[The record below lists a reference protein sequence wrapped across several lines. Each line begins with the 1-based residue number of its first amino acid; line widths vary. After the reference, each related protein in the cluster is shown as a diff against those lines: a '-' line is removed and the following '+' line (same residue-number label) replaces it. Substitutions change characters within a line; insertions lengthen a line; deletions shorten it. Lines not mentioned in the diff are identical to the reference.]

1 MIVATEYVGHL
12 REDDPLHA
20 YLSCH
25 VLPRMG
31 VPAQPTDFRVFC
43 LKETKVYRYE
53 ESHTRT
59 QVVGKFFVNG
69 RHGGPVAID
78 RMRQEFENLQV
89 LRGYGLANWP
99 HQVVRPLGTNVSLNG
114 VLVEEYCGGSSLS
127 AFIHAAIHQQR
138 QSQLLGKLTALAYF
152 LATLHN
158 RTANGHN
165 VNFTED
171 CAYLD
176 RLVKKLESKHIIGP
190 WDAEELY
197 WLRDLWRDKPRMWE
211 DRQVFVHG
219 DATPANFLFGD
230 GLSVIAID
238 LERMRR
244 ADRTFDLGRIA
255 GELQHFYIQATGN
268 KYAAEPFISHFLWEY
283 ACHFP
288 DRHRAF
294 HAINGRIPFQM
305 ALTLLRIARNSWIDP
320 PHRQRLI
327 AEAKIILR
335 TP

>member
-1 MIVATEYVGHL
+1 MPAEYVGHL
-12 REDDPLHA
+12 RTDDPLRGW
-20 YLSCH
+20 LSND

-31 VPAQPTDFRVFC
+31 VNAQSSNFRVFC

-53 ESHTRT
+53 ESRSGA

-69 RHGGPVAID
+69 RHNGSGAMD
-78 RMRQEFENLQV
+78 RMRQEFENLRV
-89 LRGYGLANWP
+89 LRGYGLAAYP
-99 HQVVRPLGTNVSLNG
+99 HQVVRPLGTNESLNSI
-114 VLVEEYCGGSSLS
+114 LVEEFCGGPSLS
-127 AFIHAAIHQQR
+127 AFIDAAIHQQR
-138 QSQLLGKLTALAYF
+138 QPQLFAKLTALAYF

-158 RTANGHN
+158 RTANGHT

-176 RLVKKLESKHIIGP
+176 RLVNKLESKQIIGRS
-190 WDAEELY
+190 DADEFY

-219 DATPANFLFGD
+219 DATPSNFLFGA
-230 GLSVIAID
+230 GLNVMAID
-238 LERMRR
+238 LERMKR

-255 GELQHFYIQATGN
+255 GELQHFLIQATGN

-288 DRHRAF
+288 DRQRTF
-294 HAINGRIPFQM
+294 QSVTGRIPFQM
-305 ALTLLRIARNSWIDP
+305 ALTLLRIARNCWVSA
-320 PHRQRLI
+320 PHRGRLVE
-327 AEAKIILR
+327 EAKIILR

>member
-1 MIVATEYVGHL
+1 MATGYVGHL
-12 REDDPLHA
+12 QTDDPLHGW
-20 YLSCH
+20 LSDH
-25 VLPRMG
+25 ILPRIG
-31 VPAQPTDFRVFC
+31 VNARPADFRVFC

-53 ESHTRT
+53 ESRTRT
-59 QVVGKFFVNG
+59 RVVGKFFASG
-69 RHGGPVAID
+69 RHRGPLAMN
-78 RMRQEFENLQV
+78 RMQQEFENLHV
-89 LRGYGLANWP
+89 LRGYGLATWP

-114 VLVEEYCGGSSLS
+114 VLVEEHCGGASLGD
-127 AFIHAAIHQQR
+127 FVHGAIHQQR
-138 QSQLLGKLTALAYF
+138 QPQLFAKLTALAYF

-158 RTANGHN
+158 RTANGHTVDFN
-165 VNFTED
+165 ED

-176 RLVKKLESKHIIGP
+176 RLVKKLETNRTIGA

-219 DATPANFLFGD
+219 DATPSNFLFGD

-244 ADRTFDLGRIA
+244 ADRVFDLGRIA
-255 GELQHFYIQATGN
+255 GELQHLYIQATGN

-288 DRHRAF
+288 DRSRAF
-294 HAINGRIPFQM
+294 QSITGRIPFQM
-305 ALTLLRIARNSWIDP
+305 ALTLLRIARNSWVDE

-327 AEAKIILR
+327 LEAKIILR
-335 TP
+335 TS